1 MPSEETRSTVVQAR
15 EIIRRLASI
24 PVRLSDALA
33 RSDEDQI
40 RAPASEGEWSAADI
54 LAHLR
59 ASDAIVAPRAY
70 MILAREDPPLTA
82 FDERRWAAAAGY
94 AEMESQTL
102 LIHFLLGRAELVATL
117 RRLRAADWRRTGM
130 HESRG
135 PLTLLEV
142 MRGLVEHEEEHCA
155 QLEALCAEA
164 ASRDGA

>member
-1 MPSEETRSTVVQAR
+1 MGAVFTTRRARPATPRWARSPYASGGRVAPMPSEETRSTVVQAR

-82 FDERRWAAAAGY
+82 FDER
-94 AEMESQTL
+94 
-102 LIHFLLGRAELVATL
+102 
-117 RRLRAADWRRTGM
+117 
-130 HESRG
+130 
-135 PLTLLEV
+135 
-142 MRGLVEHEEEHCA
+142 
-155 QLEALCAEA
+155 
-164 ASRDGA
+164 